1 MDVPVL
7 VAALAAA
14 AALLLLLALKLRGP
28 GGPSDLTGPP
38 GRKRR
43 RFSAAEAGA
52 LAELVERGEAEE
64 AVRRIRAAGHDE
76 ATARRLVGL
85 IERLG
90 PARPDRG

>member
-7 VAALAAA
+7 LAALAAA
-14 AALLLLLALKLRGP
+14 AVLLLILALKLR
-28 GGPSDLTGPP
+28 GPSDLTGPP
-38 GRKRR
+38 KRKRR

-90 PARPDRG
+90 PAGTDRG